1 VAETTTSLPD
11 RHALAFLVVFAAA
24 LPHSI
29 AAAQIAAGLAAFF
42 WLGGLIL
49 HRRWA
54 SLGGVGLPLALFVAA
69 TVFSSALSLE
79 PAVSLDKLRS
89 TALVLI
95 VLVVAGTLKNLRH
108 VTLVVVVLFVSAAA
122 TAAHTVW
129 GVVAGRGV
137 EVVSLAPESPLA
149 QAGVRE
155 RDVIVACGLHL
166 TDSPRALSAALS
178 VHIAPVPLQCRAYRT
193 GANLYE
199 FELLPASLPHALEGA
214 QLRTARTIRARGT
227 FSHFTTYAEF
237 LLQLSAL
244 ALGLWLACPHRWT
257 SRSGAALIVLG
268 LLLGVALAA
277 TFTRASWA
285 ALLVAALAMLWLR
298 VGLRAR
304 IATGLLAVVLL
315 LLMNQALVAWRG
327 VGFYN
332 PGDLSMQYRRLMWAD
347 GLRLIAEHPLLG
359 IGMDTVLVRWQELGL
374 RAYESMGLHSH
385 FHSTPIQLAVERGL
399 LGLAAWVFFMFVY
412 LRLLWRLIR
421 RTQAGESA
429 IAAAGPP
436 RTQALRGAED
446 EALNQQSAWVRGLA
460 LGIFGATAG
469 FLASGFLH
477 YNLGDS
483 EVAMLFW
490 LLMGIAVA
498 LDRMTRTQ
506 TAG

>member
-1 VAETTTSLPD
+1 
-11 RHALAFLVVFAAA
+11 
-24 LPHSI
+24 
-29 AAAQIAAGLAAFF
+29 
-42 WLGGLIL
+42 
-49 HRRWA
+49 
-54 SLGGVGLPLALFVAA
+54 
-69 TVFSSALSLE
+69 
-79 PAVSLDKLRS
+79 
-89 TALVLI
+89 
-95 VLVVAGTLKNLRH
+95 
-108 VTLVVVVLFVSAAA
+108 
-122 TAAHTVW
+122 
-129 GVVAGRGV
+129 
-137 EVVSLAPESPLA
+137 
-149 QAGVRE
+149 
-155 RDVIVACGLHL
+155 
-166 TDSPRALSAALS
+166 
-178 VHIAPVPLQCRAYRT
+178 
-193 GANLYE
+193 
-199 FELLPASLPHALEGA
+199 
-214 QLRTARTIRARGT
+214 
-227 FSHFTTYAEF
+227 
-237 LLQLSAL
+237 
-244 ALGLWLACPHRWT
+244 
-257 SRSGAALIVLG
+257 VLG

-298 VGLRAR
+298 VGLRGR

-315 LLMNQALVAWRG
+315 LVMNQALVAWRG

-359 IGMDTVLVRWQELGL
+359 IGMDTVLVRWQELGV

-412 LRLLWRLIR
+412 LRLLLRLIR

-460 LGIFGATAG
+460 LGIFGATTG